1 MLSCLLL
8 ILSSESTSLL
18 ARQVAY
24 GQYKNGFSYLGH
36 VLVVVPLL
44 GSGVNY
50 REPVTVA
57 LQVKVRPLTR
67 EAMS

>member
-1 MLSCLLL
+1 MLSCLLM
-8 ILSSESTSLL
+8 SFEFTSLL

-24 GQYKNGFSYLGH
+24 GQYKNGFSYLGD

-44 GSGVNY
+44 DSGVNF

-57 LQVKVRPLTR
+57 LQVRVHPSTR